1 MNDLLKGKTQTQPP
15 EKSMLL
21 ELMER
26 LQEEWLEARM
36 RRIEVIQDLH
46 C

>member
-1 MNDLLKGKTQTQPP
+1 MNELLKGKPQIQTP
-15 EKSMLL
+15 EQASLL
-21 ELMER
+21 ELMVR